1 MTNPMHMEGGV
12 KDLYPSERNAVL
24 SIKHQL
30 MSELAYRPT
39 STLFTQ
45 DMMRR
50 QFEERA
56 RNRCAE
62 IGLVVSVQWTWDDP
76 NDPDSFS
83 PTVSDDPND
92 TNIYY
97 LPRLVIEDRIEKIAE
112 LDHDRIQHEVV
123 TGEADGQAG
132 FIREDGTKHEEAIKK
147 TIL

>member
-1 MTNPMHMEGGV
+1 MEGGV

-39 STLFTQ
+39 SMLYTD
-45 DMMRR
+45 DMMKR

-76 NDPDSFS
+76 ATGEFS
-83 PTVSDDPND
+83 PTVSDNPDD
-92 TNIYY
+92 TGIYW
-97 LPRLVIEDRIEKIAE
+97 LPRLIIEDRITKIAE
-112 LDHDRIQHEVV
+112 MDHDRLQHEIV

-132 FIREDGTKHEEAIKK
+132 YIREDGTKHEEPQRK